1 MNITEGIIIAV
12 LTGVGVWVAQ
22 AVAFYR
28 FKKEYPANERKTN
41 ADANAAN
48 GEGLEHYANATKVL
62 LEPLTQRVK
71 ELEDEKLEREDYFK
85 ALEEDWRNERKVLRD
100 QITRLE
106 ARQAVLE
113 GDIIALRS
121 ENASLKADKIIY
133 ERQIEDFKLQIG
145 RLESELENY
154 KK

>member
-1 MNITEGIIIAV
+1 MNITEGIIVAI
-12 LTGVGVWVAQ
+12 LTGVGVWAAQ

-28 FKKEYPANERKTN
+28 FKKEYPSNERKTN

-62 LEPLTQRVK
+62 LEPLTKRVA
-71 ELEDEKLEREDYFK
+71 ELEGEREERETYFK
-85 ALEEDWRNERKVLRD
+85 AIEEDWHQERKILRD
-100 QITRLE
+100 QILRLE
-106 ARQAVLE
+106 ARQLVLE
-113 GDIIALRS
+113 GDIVALRN

-133 ERQIEDFKLQIG
+133 ERQIDDFKLQIG